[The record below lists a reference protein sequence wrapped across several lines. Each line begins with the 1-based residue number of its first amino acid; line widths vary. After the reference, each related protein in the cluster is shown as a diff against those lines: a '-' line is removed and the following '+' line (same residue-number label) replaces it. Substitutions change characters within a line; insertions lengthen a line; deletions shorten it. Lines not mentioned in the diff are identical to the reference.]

1 MNNAHILGTERIGK
15 LLVQYS
21 IPAIIGMTI
30 TSLYNIIDSIFIG
43 HGVGPMGIAGLA
55 ITFPLMNL
63 VVAFCTMVSAGGST
77 ISSIRLGQKDLD
89 GATEVLGNT
98 LMFCLVN
105 AFIFGSVSFIF
116 LDDILRFFGASN
128 DTLPYARD
136 FMQVI
141 LLGTPVTYTM
151 IGLNNIMRATGYP
164 KKAMLT
170 SMVTVVCNIIL
181 APIFIFQFDW
191 GIRGAATATVISQF
205 IGMLC
210 VASHFLQKTSV
221 VRLQRGFWKMKK
233 RIISSILS
241 IGMSPFLMNVTAC
254 VIVIIVNNSLQ
265 QYGGDMAIGA
275 YGIINRL
282 LVLYVMIVLGL
293 TMGMQPIVGYNF
305 GAQKHDRVKATLRL
319 TIIAGVCITSTGFL
333 ICELFPHAISAI
345 FTSDEELIDIA
356 SRGVRIGVAIFPLV
370 GAQIVIGNFFQSI
383 GKAKISI
390 FLSLTRQLLYL
401 LPGLLIFPH
410 YFGLDG
416 IWICMPVS
424 DFFAFVTAAVAL
436 WIYNTPLSVKSRK
449 YIIHSAQT
457 HHLFAPNR
465 WSVYPKRM
473 MYVAATLFALDALYR
488 IFIGNAP
495 CLQYHGS
502 NDKQQQQTTYKNISA
517 YREWHNI
524 RELARPKLPGPAC
537 SPNTYGDRRNG
548 QPKHIS

>member
-191 GIRGAATATVISQF
+191 GNTGSCNGNGHLAVHRHGVGSEPFPAKDKCGTSAT
-205 IGMLC
+205 G
-210 VASHFLQKTSV
+210 
-221 VRLQRGFWKMKK
+221 
-233 RIISSILS
+233 
-241 IGMSPFLMNVTAC
+241 
-254 VIVIIVNNSLQ
+254 
-265 QYGGDMAIGA
+265 
-275 YGIINRL
+275 
-282 LVLYVMIVLGL
+282 VL
-293 TMGMQPIVGYNF
+293 
-305 GAQKHDRVKATLRL
+305 
-319 TIIAGVCITSTGFL
+319 
-333 ICELFPHAISAI
+333 E
-345 FTSDEELIDIA
+345 DEE
-356 SRGVRIGVAIFPLV
+356 
-370 GAQIVIGNFFQSI
+370 
-383 GKAKISI
+383 
-390 FLSLTRQLLYL
+390 T
-401 LPGLLIFPH
+401 
-410 YFGLDG
+410 
-416 IWICMPVS
+416 
-424 DFFAFVTAAVAL
+424 
-436 WIYNTPLSVKSRK
+436 
-449 YIIHSAQT
+449 
-457 HHLFAPNR
+457 
-465 WSVYPKRM
+465 
-473 MYVAATLFALDALYR
+473 
-488 IFIGNAP
+488 
-495 CLQYHGS
+495 YH
-502 NDKQQQQTTYKNISA
+502 Q
-517 YREWHNI
+517 
-524 RELARPKLPGPAC
+524 
-537 SPNTYGDRRNG
+537 
-548 QPKHIS
+548 